1 MAASSVFT
9 FPNEHTIR
17 NLLKVVDLFLYR
29 IGLIPVWLR
38 VHDILIVI
46 FPAFRCNLDV
56 IILVLAFFLVVFHHF
71 KGNGFFL

>member
-9 FPNEHTIR
+9 FPDQHVVG

-29 IGLIPVWLR
+29 VGLIPVWLR
-38 VHDILIVI
+38 VHGILIVK
-46 FPAFRCNLDV
+46 FPAFRCKFDV
-56 IILVLAFFLVVFHHF
+56 IILVLAFFLVVFYHF